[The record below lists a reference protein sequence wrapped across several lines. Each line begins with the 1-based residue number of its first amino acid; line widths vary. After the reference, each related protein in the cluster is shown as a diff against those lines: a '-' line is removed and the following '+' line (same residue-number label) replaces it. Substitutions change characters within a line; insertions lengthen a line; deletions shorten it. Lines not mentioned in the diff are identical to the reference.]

1 MMRFLLGP
9 DDWLGQHQ
17 GACLALMVVVILAG
31 GSL

>member
-1 MMRFLLGP
+1 MSFLFNP

-17 GACLALMVVVILAG
+17 GACLVLLAVVIVAG